1 MKKNITVN
9 IFGSLYRMDEDA
21 YAMLNAYIANM
32 RDYFS
37 RQPDGKEIADDIEG
51 RAAELMSELSASG
64 IEAISIEHVDDIVRR
79 IGNPEELICE
89 DAPEDSDV
97 CETQD
102 AGAEEEAP
110 AKRRLYRNTDHK
122 VIAGVCSGAGCY
134 FGINPLWIRLLF
146 IILLIPSFGIAAVI
160 YILCWVCIPPATTAA
175 DRLRMKGEPI
185 NISNLCNEFLNS
197 TRDIINRGGDLAGG
211 NDFTRTALT
220 FFKWTCYASGIML
233 AGFCAL
239 ILIGAIISLI
249 CAVSAPW
256 GDMRELMGD
265 NNPIIMILD
274 SNPIWLIAT
283 GCASVL
289 VLLILTLHAI
299 VHFTLHMTGKVRPMS
314 RQLRLACV
322 SVWILA
328 LTVFLMVAT
337 NIVSNVNIKYTKP
350 NRESWERYQRER
362 EEREARR
369 QTAYL
374 EDGGWILT
382 HSKGLD
388 GITFRS
394 GEHYSGNERARYL
407 DACQDGK
414 GDWMEYEVMR
424 QLKVAPGTYTLK
436 ASVRAN
442 GTGAELFAVNGKQ
455 QRYSAEIPACG
466 NKGGSI
472 WNDARLALEA
482 DSLKHRPDRDFL
494 KKIARANDKKGY
506 GWSEIAIDGITV
518 GADSVLNYGISTLSP
533 TRSWEGTRISATGFE
548 LGKNEK

>member
-32 RDYFS
+32 REYFS

-64 IEAISIEHVDDIVRR
+64 AEAISIEHVDDIIRR
-79 IGNPEELICE
+79 IGNPEELAYE
-89 DAPEDSDV
+89 DCADDTSGHGTESCRP
-97 CETQD
+97 
-102 AGAEEEAP
+102 AEEP
-110 AKRRLYRNTDHK
+110 PVKRRLYRNPEHS

-146 IILLIPSFGIAAVI
+146 IILLIPTCGIAAIV
-160 YILCWVCIPPATTAA
+160 YILCWICIPPATTPAE
-175 DRLRMKGEPI
+175 RLRMKGEPI
-185 NISNLCNEFLNS
+185 NIANLCNEFLNS
-197 TRDIINRGGDLAGG
+197 TREIINRRGELASG

-220 FFKWTCYASGIML
+220 VIKWTCYTSGIML

-256 GDMRELMGD
+256 GDMRDLMGES
-265 NNPIIMILD
+265 NPIIMILD

-283 GCASVL
+283 GCASML
-289 VLLILTLHAI
+289 ILLILTLHAI
-299 VHFTLHMTGKVRPMS
+299 VHFTLHMTGKIRPMS
-314 RQLRLACV
+314 RQLRVACAAT
-322 SVWILA
+322 WILA
-328 LTVFLMVAT
+328 LTVFLVVAT

-350 NRESWERYQRER
+350 NRENWERYQLER

-369 QTAYL
+369 QAAYL
-374 EDGGWILT
+374 EDGGWTLT
-382 HSKGLD
+382 HSKGLN

-394 GEHYSGNERARYL
+394 GEHYSGNDKTRYL
-407 DACQDGK
+407 DACKDSK

-436 ASVRAN
+436 AAVRAN
-442 GTGAELFAVNGKQ
+442 GTGAELYAVNGKQ

-482 DSLKHRPDRDFL
+482 DSLKHRPDREYL

-506 GWSEIAIDGITV
+506 GWSEVTIEGITV

-533 TRSWEGTRISATGFE
+533 TRSWEGTWISATGFE
-548 LGKNEK
+548 LGKK